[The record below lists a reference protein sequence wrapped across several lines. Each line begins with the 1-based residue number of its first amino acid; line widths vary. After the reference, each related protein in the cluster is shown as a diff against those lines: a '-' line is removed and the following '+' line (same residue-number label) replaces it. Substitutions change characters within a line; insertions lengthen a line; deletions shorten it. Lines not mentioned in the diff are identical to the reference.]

1 MLKTNVE
8 VNATFQMD
16 KSKILAKNNKAL
28 INNYLNNK
36 NQFVK
41 QTNFLVFCYCKIC

>member
-1 MLKTNVE
+1 MFKTNVE

-16 KSKILAKNNKAL
+16 KSKILAKNNKTL
-28 INNYLNNK
+28 VNNYLNNE

-41 QTNFLVFCYCKIC
+41 QANFLVYYYCKIC